1 MGRSENKVKGGERR
15 IETTG
20 NELERGEVEAVLR
33 NLKRG
38 KVAGEDGLVNE
49 VWRYKGEE
57 VKKGIWEICGIWKRE
72 GWPDDWN
79 TGIVV
84 PIVKKG
90 EGRKVEEYRRVTLLW
105 IRPIR
110 FMWEFWKGDLEWRW
124 RRKGW
129 CRKTRRGSGGTWGG
143 DDGEHICDKIS
154 NEQGIGKG
162 GGRMWACFLDIRT
175 AFDSLNRGKLWEIM
189 KKKGVSKILRERIRE
204 VYVETRN
211 RVRVGTDYGES
222 FWSEA
227 RMPAECEVI
236 YIISG

>member
-1 MGRSENKVKGGERR
+1 MRTRRKKREEFIREVGRARSQGEICEVIRKQRGGRKRVNEEIKEKEWRKYFMDLMGRSENKVKGGERR
-15 IETTG
+15 IEETTG

-49 VWRYKGEE
+49 VWRYEGEE

-154 NEQGIGKG
+154 NEQGIGKE
-162 GGRMWACFLDIRT
+162 GRENVGLFSGHQDGIRLVT
-175 AFDSLNRGKLWEIM
+175 
-189 KKKGVSKILRERIRE
+189 
-204 VYVETRN
+204 
-211 RVRVGTDYGES
+211 
-222 FWSEA
+222 
-227 RMPAECEVI
+227 
-236 YIISG
+236 